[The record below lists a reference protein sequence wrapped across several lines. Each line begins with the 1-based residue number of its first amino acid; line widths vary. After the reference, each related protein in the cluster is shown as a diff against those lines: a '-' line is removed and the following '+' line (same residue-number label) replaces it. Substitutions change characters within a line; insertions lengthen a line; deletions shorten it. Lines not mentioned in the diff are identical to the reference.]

1 MFTEDKKLILQ
12 DAKLGIDYEV
22 LGIDLPKES
31 VKHLSHLG
39 LTVGSRLR
47 LVAKTKSSAIMM
59 LKGSRLAF
67 DSSITSH
74 IDVAVCKDDKQ
85 QSIPLSDLSVGS
97 YAYVE
102 GIYASSETKRRL
114 MDMGLTR
121 HTKIYLRKVAP
132 LGDPLEL
139 TLRGYELTLRKSEAQ
154 LIAVLPSEKGEE

>member
-1 MFTEDKKLILQ
+1 MILQ
-12 DAKLGIDYEV
+12 DAKLEIDYEV
-22 LGIDLPKES
+22 LGIDLPSES

-47 LVAKTKSSAIMM
+47 LVAKTKRSAIMM
-59 LKGSRLAF
+59 IKGSRLAF

-74 IDVAVCKDDKQ
+74 IDVVVCREDKQ
-85 QSIPLSDLSVGS
+85 KAIPLSKLPIGS

-102 GIYASSETKRRL
+102 GIYAVSEARRRL

-121 HTKIYLRKVAP
+121 HTKLYLRKVAP

-139 TLRGYELTLRKSEAQ
+139 TLRGYELTLRKSEAN
-154 LIAVLPSEKGEE
+154 LIAVLPSEKGEEQ

>member
-1 MFTEDKKLILQ
+1 MFMEDKKLILQ

-22 LGIDLPKES
+22 LGIDLSKES

-85 QSIPLSDLSVGS
+85 QSIPLSDLSVGF
-97 YAYVE
+97 
-102 GIYASSETKRRL
+102 YASSETKRRL

>member
-1 MFTEDKKLILQ
+1 MFMEDKKLILQ

-22 LGIDLPKES
+22 LGIDLSKES

-121 HTKIYLRKVAP
+121 HTKIYLR
-132 LGDPLEL
+132 
-139 TLRGYELTLRKSEAQ
+139 
-154 LIAVLPSEKGEE
+154 

>member
-1 MFTEDKKLILQ
+1 MFMEDKKLILQ

-22 LGIDLPKES
+22 LGIDLSKES

-47 LVAKTKSSAIMM
+47 LVEKTKSSAIRM

-139 TLRGYELTLRKSEAQ
+139 TLRGYELTLRLEDAAKIE
-154 LIAVLPSEKGEE
+154 IMPEVIGK